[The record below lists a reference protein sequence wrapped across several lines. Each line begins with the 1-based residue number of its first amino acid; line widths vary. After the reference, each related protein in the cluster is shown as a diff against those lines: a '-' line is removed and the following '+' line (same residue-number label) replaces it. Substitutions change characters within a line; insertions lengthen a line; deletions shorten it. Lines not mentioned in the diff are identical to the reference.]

1 MQKLSLG
8 NYVNFL
14 GNLLHSTQEKKID
27 LQLFE
32 RALISGFEWNTMLQ
46 ENYQSKDD
54 GSCIE
59 GEVDQTRQFE
69 CMYNTIYPYQH
80 FRWLRH
86 MLAFKV
92 RHHVKLQAHV
102 YKDTNELHV
111 MKVTMMNQK
120 AGKKAKAA
128 SNPS

>member
-1 MQKLSLG
+1 MYHNSS
-8 NYVNFL
+8 YYCTP
-14 GNLLHSTQEKKID
+14 STD
-27 LQLFE
+27 
-32 RALISGFEWNTMLQ
+32 R

-92 RHHVKLQAHV
+92 RHHVKLQAFFQSILMSG
-102 YKDTNELHV
+102 NR
-111 MKVTMMNQK
+111 NQICSLRDLLRK
-120 AGKKAKAA
+120 FRIMESLERVNFEPKNSRLQAL
-128 SNPS
+128 NITRYTYEV